1 MKKPKLAVRPYRHD
15 SKYKFVLD
23 LRGFGKGRKFFRT
36 RAEAE
41 TECLRQRTTLERHGR
56 EALDLSPHE
65 VSDFIQ
71 ARKALA
77 ERGKTINDA
86 AKFYLDHIDR
96 VLRCKTTVAELAAEV
111 IDAKRKDGRT
121 RKYIDSLRHYFGK
134 FCRDFGE
141 RPIAGIT
148 VDELDNYFRALPYSP
163 KSRENFRANIGV
175 LFGYATRRR
184 MLDSNPVLHTAKPKL
199 IDKAPEI
206 FSVDELRA
214 LLEAAAR
221 VAPDVVPMLAIGA
234 FAGLREAEIQR
245 LDWKEVN
252 LARGHIEVTAAKA
265 KSARRRIVPIQ
276 PNLAAWLRPYS
287 GMTGRVVPSG
297 ARTKLDRVR
306 VAAGLTRWPVNG
318 LRHSF
323 ASYRL
328 AATQDAPRVSLE
340 LGHTNPRML
349 YDNYRE
355 LVRPDEAERY
365 WKIAPTETAKVV
377 AFERAPQS

>member
-23 LRGFGKGRKFFRT
+23 LRGFGKGRKFFRH
-36 RAEAE
+36 RSEAEA
-41 TECLRQRTTLERHGR
+41 ECLRQRTTLEKHGR
-56 EALDLSPHE
+56 EAMALSPHE
-65 VSDFIQ
+65 ISDFIQ

-86 AKFYLDHIDR
+86 AKFYLDHLDR

-111 IDAKRKDGRT
+111 IEAKRKDGRT
-121 RKYIDSLRHYFGK
+121 AKYIASLRHYFGK
-134 FCRDFGE
+134 FCRDFGD

-148 VDELDNYFRALPYSP
+148 VEELDSYFRALPYSP

-206 FSVDELRA
+206 FAVDELSA
-214 LLEAAAR
+214 LLEAASR

-234 FAGLREAEIQR
+234 FAGLREAEIKR
-245 LDWKEVN
+245 LDWREVD
-252 LARGHIEVTAAKA
+252 LVRGHIEVTAAKA
-265 KSARRRIVPIQ
+265 KSARRRIVQIQ

-297 ARTKLDRVR
+297 ERGKLARVR
-306 VAAGLTRWPVNG
+306 KEAGLTRWPVNG

-328 AATQDAPRVSLE
+328 TATQDAPRVSLE

-355 LVRPDEAERY
+355 LVRPEEAERY
-365 WKIAPTETAKVV
+365 WKIAPAETANVV
-377 AFERAPQS
+377 AFTGN